1 MPHCT
6 SSKIRQAP
14 TASQRCRRAREEWR
28 AQIDRPGH
36 PCTGSTIT
44 AAVRSVT
51 CAAIVAAAAP
61 RGMKLTSK
69 GVRGKPY
76 HFSRAPQ
83 VTAPAAAV
91 RPWKAPSTATTC
103 ARPVARS
110 AIFSAFSLASAPLLT
125 KNTLGSGS
133 CAKRTR
139 RAAARARTAIGTA
152 LLWNWQRCA
161 WRVSAAVKPGWS

>member
-14 TASQRCRRAREEWR
+14 TASQRCRSALRNGAPRSIAPAR
-28 AQIDRPGH
+28 

-51 CAAIVAAAAP
+51 CAAITSAAAP

-76 HFSRAPQ
+76 HFSRAPK

-91 RPWKAPSTATTC
+91 RPWKAPSIAATC
-103 ARPVARS
+103 ARPVVRS
-110 AIFSAFSLASAPLLT
+110 AILSAFSFASAPLFT
-125 KNTLGSGS
+125 RNTLGSGS
-133 CAKRTR
+133 CAKLTR
-139 RAAARARTAIGTA
+139 RAAARSRTAIATA
-152 LLWNWQRCA
+152 LLWNWQLCA
-161 WRVSAAVKPGWS
+161 WRVSAAVNPGWS